1 MLHCQQDFETF
12 EIVKLNQA
20 DIGRRDEP
28 YRRTEKDFDGRV
40 RRFEPYRRKLSLL
53 NPTQPNLT

>member
-20 DIGRRDEP
+20 DIGRHDEP
-28 YRRTEKDFDGRV
+28 YRRTEKDFNGRV
-40 RRFEPYRRKLSLL
+40 RRVDRY
-53 NPTQPNLT
+53 QPENEIP